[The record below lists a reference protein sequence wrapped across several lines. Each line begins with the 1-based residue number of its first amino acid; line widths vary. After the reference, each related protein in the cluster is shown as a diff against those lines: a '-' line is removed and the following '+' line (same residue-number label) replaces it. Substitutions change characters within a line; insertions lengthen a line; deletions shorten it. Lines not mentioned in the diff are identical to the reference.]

1 LLLLIDVI
9 DGVVPMLKTMLGA
22 VSGVLGLLALSGT
35 GLAADADSGPD
46 GGDIQSGKPYVIV
59 KTCANRNDDCTV
71 RMDYAPDQRAMVVR
85 PGSYWYQ
92 KPFQIHRYG
101 DFKPQQNSHDGD

>member
-1 LLLLIDVI
+1 
-9 DGVVPMLKTMLGA
+9 
-22 VSGVLGLLALSGT
+22 
-35 GLAADADSGPD
+35 
-46 GGDIQSGKPYVIV
+46 V